1 LEKVNSGKMV
11 YRVAGILNKGTEAIT
26 IAFVE
31 FEVSGKNWSYQ
42 IVSSSTYNLAADWQ
56 ERLKNASSTDAAAYL
71 QLHADYGKL
80 LGNTFQ
86 QFAEEHQLDYKIQL
100 IACPGFSVF
109 DQLPYNLGDGAA
121 VAAITGINTVSDFFA
136 INAALG
142 GLSKNLLFD
151 QLQVPSGDEESA
163 VVYNCFFAVLRWRE
177 ENNLFADG
185 GASRNNI
192 GGAVWIG
199 QEW

>member
-1 LEKVNSGKMV
+1 LEKVNSKKMV

-26 IAFVE
+26 IAFIE

-42 IVSSSTYNLAADWQ
+42 IVSSSTYNLSADWQ
-56 ERLKNASSTDAAAYL
+56 EQLKNAASSDAAAYL
-71 QLHADYGKL
+71 QLHAEYGKL

-100 IACPGFSVF
+100 IACPGLSVF
-109 DQLPYNLGDGAA
+109 EHLPYNLGDGAA

-136 INAALG
+136 MHAALG
-142 GLSKNLLFD
+142 STSKKLLFD
-151 QLQVPSGDEESA
+151 QIQVPAGDEHA
-163 VVYNCFFAVLRWRE
+163 AMIKNCFFAVLRWRE
-177 ENNLFADG
+177 ENNFLVDG
-185 GASRNNI
+185 GASRNSI